1 MKIEIKINYNNE
13 KIANSIAK
21 ALTPD
26 DKLAPS
32 HLKVRTW
39 NKDGELNSI
48 IECKDKFDTFIST
61 IDDLLASIQAA
72 EKNIEIVNSD
82 NYEK

>member
-1 MKIEIKINYNNE
+1 LKIEIKINYNNE

-26 DKLAPS
+26 DKFAPS
-32 HLKVRTW
+32 YLKVRTW
-39 NKDGELNSI
+39 NEDGELNSK
-48 IECKDKFDTFIST
+48 IECKDRFDTFIST

-72 EKNIEIVNSD
+72 EKNIEIIDSD

>member
-1 MKIEIKINYNNE
+1 LKIEIKINYNNE

-26 DKLAPS
+26 DKCAPPY
-32 HLKVRTW
+32 LEVRTW
-39 NKDGELNSI
+39 NMNGELNSK
-48 IECKDKFDTFIST
+48 IECKDRFDTFIST

-72 EKNIEIVNSD
+72 EKNIQMIDSD
-82 NYEK
+82 NYE